1 MQQKKLIISIIAL
14 FVLSSAYLL
23 WTARNYNDPDYEK
36 NWWALYFE
44 NPKSDDLDFVI
55 ENHSDKTGFHYVLTV
70 GNDKIKEEDVS
81 INKGETKKLSFGDPL
96 KLSFEKNKK
105 TTVQV
110 ISGEERKEIYKNF
123 DK

>member
-1 MQQKKLIISIIAL
+1 M
-14 FVLSSAYLL
+14 L
-23 WTARNYNDPDYEK
+23 WTARNYNDPDCGK

-55 ENHSDKTGFHYVLTV
+55 ENHSDKTSFHYVLTV
-70 GNDKIKEEDVS
+70 GNDKIKEEDIS
-81 INKGETKKLSFGDPL
+81 INKGETKKLSFGDSL

-110 ISGEERKEIYKNF
+110 ISGEERKEIYKNL
-123 DK
+123 